1 MFKGYKTY
9 ITAAVAVIAAV
20 AAYLTG
26 EATVAQTGQLVFS
39 ALFAAFIRNGIA
51 A

>member
-9 ITAAVAVIAAV
+9 ITAAVAVITAV

-26 EATVAQTGQLVFS
+26 DATAAQSGQLVFS
-39 ALFAAFIRNGIA
+39 AALAAFIRDGIKS
-51 A
+51 